1 MEDWKIPPCISN
13 WKNSRGYTIPI
24 HMRISADGRSLQHNS
39 VNESF
44 ADVID
49 SLYVAE
55 RQAKIENEERAKVQ
69 KSIQYKDYLKKE

>member
-1 MEDWKIPPCISN
+1 
-13 WKNSRGYTIPI
+13 
-24 HMRISADGRSLQHNS
+24 MRISADGRSLQHNS

-55 RQAKIENEERAKVQ
+55 RQAKI
-69 KSIQYKDYLKKE
+69 